1 VKYSL
6 KSDQL
11 TAPNQLGL
19 IAQEVEAIFPS
30 LVSEDKDGLKY
41 LKTSIIGMMQLKS
54 IQELADKNDALE
66 TKNAE
71 LTQKLERLMTWAQ
84 TQGFSG

>member
-1 VKYSL
+1 
-6 KSDQL
+6 
-11 TAPNQLGL
+11 
-19 IAQEVEAIFPS
+19 VEAIFPS

-66 TKNAE
+66 AKNAE
-71 LTQKLERLMTWAQ
+71 LTQKLDRLMESNAALVAWAQ
-84 TQGFSG
+84 TQGFS